1 MAPAPPRLPRG
12 GPRAPAPPPL
22 PNVNILP
29 RRPEPGD
36 DLATGVPFQ
45 TWRQF
50 EASHTFRQGDH
61 VTGIAR
67 TGRGKTTLFA
77 RGLLHHYPYV
87 VYLGTK
93 EEDESSYPYL
103 LRHGFKF
110 TKDAKLDYR
119 KSPKVIYR
127 PGPFGIS
134 KADKEAQADRF
145 DAVLSVAY
153 AQKQWAIYADEVAY
167 LDEIGLSDP
176 LEAIWRTGRGRK
188 ITLLASTQNPVSIP
202 RVAFDQVSHLFLW
215 RQTETDR
222 VRRIA
227 EMAGDAAQTVRAV
240 LPTLPEFEAL
250 YVNTTTDE
258 LARTRYPL

>member
-1 MAPAPPRLPRG
+1 MPRVPPPPRPPRLPS
-12 GPRAPAPPPL
+12 
-22 PNVNILP
+22 VEILP
-29 RRPEPGD
+29 RRDPGD
-36 DLATGVPFQ
+36 PGSANIPYEP
-45 TWRQF
+45 WRRF
-50 EASHTFRQGDH
+50 EASHEFRQGDH

-77 RGLLHHYPYV
+77 RGLLHRYPFV

-119 KSPKVIYR
+119 KSPRVIFR

-145 DAVLSVAY
+145 GAVLAVAY

-167 LDEIGLSDP
+167 LDEIGLSDE

-188 ITLLASTQNPVSIP
+188 ITMLAATQNPVSIP

-215 RQTETDR
+215 RQTEVDR
-222 VRRIA
+222 VRRIG
-227 EMAGDAAQTVRAV
+227 EMAGEQSAVVRAL

-258 LARTRYPL
+258 LVRTRYPL

>member
-1 MAPAPPRLPRG
+1 MPPPPRPPRFPAGGPPSPRLPT
-12 GPRAPAPPPL
+12 
-22 PNVNILP
+22 VDILP
-29 RRPEPGD
+29 RREPGQD
-36 DLATGVPFQ
+36 GETGVKYE
-45 TWRQF
+45 TWREF
-50 EASHTFRQGDH
+50 DATHEFRQGDH

-77 RGLLHHYPYV
+77 RGLLKHYPYV

-103 LRHGFKF
+103 LKHGYKL
-110 TKDAKLDYR
+110 TADPKLDYR
-119 KSPKVIYR
+119 KAPRVIYR

-145 DAVLSVAY
+145 GAVLAVAY
-153 AQKQWAIYADEVAY
+153 AQKRWAIYADEVAY
-167 LDEIGLSDP
+167 LHEIGLSDE

-188 ITLLASTQNPVSIP
+188 ITLIAASQNPVAIP

-215 RQTETDR
+215 RQTEVDR
-222 VRRIA
+222 VRRMG
-227 EMAGDAAQTVRAV
+227 EMAGDASPAVRAL

-258 LARTRYPL
+258 LVRTRYPL